1 MSNFRSPALLRL
13 ARDESCANCGAEDG
27 TVVAAHSNLSRHGKG
42 KSLKAHDCYI
52 AFLCFRCHSWLD
64 QGSGRDP
71 SDRFSRT
78 RPEMAEMFTY
88 AMDATTLRLWQR
100 GRIKCA

>member
-1 MSNFRSPALLRL
+1 MNFRSPALLRL

-42 KSLKAHDCYI
+42 KSLKASDCFI
-52 AFLCFRCHSWLD
+52 AFLCHRCHSWLD
-64 QGSGRDP
+64 QGTGMDP
-71 SDRFSRT
+71 TDVFNCT
-78 RPEMAEMFTY
+78 RHDKELMFTR

-100 GRIKCA
+100 GKIKCA

>member
-1 MSNFRSPALLRL
+1 MTYRNPALLRL

-52 AFLCFRCHSWLD
+52 AFLCHSCHGWLD
-64 QGSGRDP
+64 QGNGMDP
-71 SDRFSRT
+71 TERFTANRSDK
-78 RPEMAEMFTY
+78 AEMFSM
-88 AMDATTLRLWQR
+88 AMDATTLRLWER
-100 GRIKCA
+100 KRIKVA